1 MIVAPEVGTRPAV
14 PHFDLSSTPTPTV
27 SRTNFEPIHGRYI
40 RRQPALICSASPQ
53 SQVYQSPLSLH
64 LVPQYPSPA
73 PLAATKMR
81 PDTPSPM
88 PTQGRQLQYNPLD
101 TPSSSDP
108 VRIVAEVKFP
118 HLKGK
123 ELDHAVSEYLR
134 NQYLED
140 DEWVKGQVRQL
151 QEAVTLSTKL
161 ELEQRQFVAMYGD
174 VFPDIDLRKLIQKKF
189 LNLCGDALLVA
200 VEDFMKDY
208 EQYRRWCEQEELER
222 PKYRSIRATPAHLR
236 MAYRSSTPCPEFVF
250 PLPGG
255 EEPMGTLDHSR
266 NSGSED
272 YPKSSTSN
280 TYLAHTSEAYP
291 MQTLNINV
299 DDDEET
305 ISNLRDIGPH
315 SALSC
320 NSLFSRNRYNLSIA
334 VPPATHPA
342 YGTKLDVSPKI
353 AVRGTVE
360 EPSEWAQDDARAERL
375 RHQLG
380 ALSVL
385 SGGEMETDGTWNAV
399 RAREVSPVPPPRHI
413 QGLSEATKR
422 RLAKE
427 RKIRIKMDERKRR
440 AREKETK
447 KGCTCVVM

>member
-1 MIVAPEVGTRPAV
+1 
-14 PHFDLSSTPTPTV
+14 
-27 SRTNFEPIHGRYI
+27 
-40 RRQPALICSASPQ
+40 
-53 SQVYQSPLSLH
+53 
-64 LVPQYPSPA
+64 
-73 PLAATKMR
+73 MR
-81 PDTPSPM
+81 PDFPPPI
-88 PTQGRQLQYNPLD
+88 PTQGCQSQYNPLG
-101 TPSSSDP
+101 TPASTDP
-108 VRIVAEVKFP
+108 VRTVAEVKFP

-123 ELDHAVSEYLR
+123 ELDDAVNEYLR

-140 DEWVKGQVRQL
+140 DERVKGQARQL
-151 QEAVTLSTKL
+151 QAAVALSTKL

-174 VFPDIDLRKLIQKKF
+174 VFPDLDLRKLIQKKF
-189 LNLCGDALLVA
+189 SNLCGDALLVA
-200 VEDFMKDY
+200 VEDFRKNY
-208 EQYRRWCEQEELER
+208 EQYRRWREQEKLER

-255 EEPMGTLDHSR
+255 EEPMEMGTLDCSR

-272 YPKSSTSN
+272 YPKPSTSN

-291 MQTLNINV
+291 MQTLNTNL

-315 SALSC
+315 PALSC
-320 NSLFSRNRYNLSIA
+320 SSLFSRNRYNLSIA
-334 VPPATHPA
+334 VPPNTHPA

-353 AVRGTVE
+353 AVRGTIE
-360 EPSEWAQDDARAERL
+360 EPSEWAQDDACAERL
-375 RHQLG
+375 RHQLS

-385 SGGEMETDGTWNAV
+385 SGGEKENNGTWNAV
-399 RAREVSPVPPPRHI
+399 RAREVSPVPPPRHT

-427 RKIRIKMDERKRR
+427 RKMRIKMDERKRR

-447 KGCTCVVM
+447 KGCACVVM